1 MTQNPAIAP
10 VMRGEANVG
19 PLSTTFRT
27 FAAASDRCNCG
38 QGTMSAVEEIHSR
51 SRQILPERAVHQ

>member
-19 PLSTTFRT
+19 PLSTSLQAFV
-27 FAAASDRCNCG
+27 N
-38 QGTMSAVEEIHSR
+38 
-51 SRQILPERAVHQ
+51 